1 MAPSI
6 QTGNTKG
13 SSVSNETTTTVTKPG
28 TSPSGDLIFIAIVS
42 DAASNTFTFDGSF
55 TELYID
61 ESYQSVS
68 TAGVAYKTSGGA
80 ESNYSVTIGTSERQ
94 AWQCFSVTGHNG
106 INVSPASSSGS
117 SGTATF
123 PAMTTTVDDC
133 LGIRICTTDQNATST
148 IPFGAMSG
156 SGWTQLD
163 EVFGT
168 SAGAVGVWYK
178 TITTATTEASTTATL
193 NVSEQWWTASF
204 AIAPA
209 ATGTTISKS
218 DTVTLSESVAATLVS
233 LINKSDTVTLSES
246 VTARLESYINKS
258 ETVTVSESVAATLV
272 NNVNVSD
279 TVTLSESVGLSI
291 ISPTDTSKSETVTVS
306 ESVAARLESFINASD
321 TVTLSESVTARLESF
336 VNNSETITV
345 SESVAA
351 TLAHNAN
358 VSDTV
363 TLTEAVSVT
372 VSTATINVSDTV
384 TITES
389 VTVSRGGPSA
399 TDTVTITETVSVS
412 VATPRINVS
421 ETITVSES
429 KTITFPG
436 AASTPVLIKSY
447 SAPGRVSIAA
457 YEPLATGNGYV
468 DDLTGKVNSYEH
480 EIAAMGGYW
489 SAKIQM
495 VDKQIALENW
505 YESGLGRRIVTT
517 SPDGEVI
524 WEGFV
529 NEISLSLGG
538 LSIKLGPLT
547 GIANKV
553 KLVYSTFDTSASAPV
568 TGIRA
573 ETAYSQDT
581 PSQAKYGILTH
592 VLSSGGA
599 TSTTAAAIVSEYLR
613 IYKDPEVDQERT
625 FSGGGSAPSMTLDC
639 LGYVHFLDTYK
650 YNQTASSGTMNLSA
664 KINAVIAAEPNNFI
678 NHATGN
684 IASNTVAV
692 PQYEN
697 DDKTAWSIIKELASL
712 GDASDNKYI
721 FGVYENRT
729 CYYNAIPTS
738 ADYFQHLADPGQRI
752 LTDTGQIV
760 MPWQVLPGRWIMA
773 RDLLIGRVADSVLI
787 EDDPRVMFVESVNYT
802 IPNKV
807 NLRGSK
813 VRRLDQK
820 LAKLGL
826 AGIGG

>member
-6 QTGNTKG
+6 QTGNITG
-13 SSVSNETTTTVTKPG
+13 FNTSNTTNVTVVHPS
-28 TSPSGDLIFIAIVS
+28 TSPANDLVFICMGS
-42 DAASNTFTFDGSF
+42 DLNAQTFTYDGSF

-61 ESYQSVS
+61 EAFQSAA
-68 TAGVAYKTSGGA
+68 TASVAYKTSGGSEA
-80 ESNYSVTIGTSERQ
+80 DYTVTMGTTERQ
-94 AWQCFSVTGHNG
+94 AWQAFSVTGGSG
-106 INVSPASSSGS
+106 INASPASSSGS

-123 PAMTTTVDDC
+123 PAITTTVDNC
-133 LGIRICTTDQNATST
+133 LAIRVCITDVSAGLTT
-148 IPFGAMSG
+148 PFGAMSG
-156 SGWTQLD
+156 SGWTQLT
-163 EVFGT
+163 EVSGS
-168 SAGAVGVWYK
+168 SAAAVGVWYK
-178 TITTATTEASTTATL
+178 TVATATTEAATTATL
-193 NVSEQWWTASF
+193 NISEQWWTASF
-204 AIAPA
+204 AIAPS
-209 ATGTTISKS
+209 ATGPVGTDTVTITEGVTATLVSLISKS
-218 DTVTLSESVAATLVS
+218 ETVTLTESVAATLVQ
-233 LINKSDTVTLSES
+233 
-246 VTARLESYINKS
+246 
-258 ETVTVSESVAATLV
+258 
-272 NNVNVSD
+272 NV
-279 TVTLSESVGLSI
+279 
-291 ISPTDTSKSETVTVS
+291 SKSETVTLT
-306 ESVAARLESFINASD
+306 ESVSLSIINPTDASKSETI
-321 TVTLSESVTARLESF
+321 TVTETINVAVSTPA
-336 VNNSETITV
+336 VNVSDTITV
-345 SESVAA
+345 SESV
-351 TLAHNAN
+351 
-358 VSDTV
+358 S
-363 TLTEAVSVT
+363 
-372 VSTATINVSDTV
+372 
-384 TITES
+384 
-389 VTVSRGGPSA
+389 VSRGGPNASE
-399 TDTVTITETVSVS
+399 TITITETVTVS

-429 KTITFPG
+429 KSVNFPG

-457 YEPLATGNGYV
+457 YEPLAIGNGYV

-495 VDKQIALENW
+495 VDKQITLEDW
-505 YESGLGRRIVTT
+505 YENGLGRRIVTAT
-517 SPDGEVI
+517 PDGEVI

-529 NEISLSLGG
+529 NEISFSLGG
-538 LSIKLGPLT
+538 VSIKLGPLT

-573 ETAYSQDT
+573 ETAYSQSAS
-581 PSQAKYGILTH
+581 SQAKYGVLTH

-599 TSTTAAAIVSEYLR
+599 TSVTASAIVDEYLR

-625 FSGGGSAPSMTLDC
+625 FAGGGSAPSITLDC

-678 NHATGN
+678 SHATGN
-684 IASNTVAV
+684 IASNVVAV

-697 DDKTAWSIIKELASL
+697 DDKTAWSIIKELTSL
-712 GDASDNKYI
+712 GDGSDAKYI
-721 FGVYENRT
+721 FGVYENRI
-729 CYYNAIPTS
+729 CHYGAIPTS
-738 ADYFQHLADPGQRI
+738 AEYFQHLADPGQRI

-802 IPNKV
+802 VPNKV